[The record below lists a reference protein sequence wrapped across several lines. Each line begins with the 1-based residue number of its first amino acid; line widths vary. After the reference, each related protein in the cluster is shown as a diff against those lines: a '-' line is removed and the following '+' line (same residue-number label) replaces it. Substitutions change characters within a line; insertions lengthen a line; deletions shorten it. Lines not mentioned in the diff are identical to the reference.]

1 MSQFTQRRDATRYAE
16 AAGRQPAARAARGS
30 AWRVPL
36 PPTAGVWLVAGVF
49 FLLFFAAAAPS
60 PLYGVFQAQ
69 WRFSATTLT
78 AVFAAYALVLLVALL
93 VFGSVSD
100 YVGRRRVILA
110 GLAMAAG
117 ACGLFLA
124 ANGAGMLFAARAL
137 QGAAVGTASSALGAA
152 LIDLQPEGSG
162 RAPVVTTTASLLGL
176 AAGGLGT
183 SALVQYGPAPAHLVW
198 WLLLGAFLAAG
209 VAVLAMPETAP
220 ARPGVLASLRPRV
233 GVPRRARGAFAM
245 ALPCLIAVWMLSGFY
260 LSLGP
265 SLAAQVLHS
274 PDLLWGGLV
283 IFLLAGIG
291 AAGAVV
297 FHGASGPTAML
308 AGCLVLLAGAVVTL
322 AAIETASA
330 AAFLTGTAVAG
341 AGFGTA
347 MLGVFRTVS
356 ALAAPGQRAGL
367 IAAYFIASYLAFS
380 IPVVAAG
387 VATTHVGLHRTALVY
402 CAALAVLAA
411 LAAGSL
417 IFRKRSH
424 GPGVRSTASAGQPV
438 QASDTHAVGNG
449 SAQPTRNAMA
459 TSTSTPAVN
468 QNDHVAAAAYLM
480 KHIGASAL
488 VVLAGQCPSR
498 PIGVITKAGIAQAAA
513 AGEDLDDIRIRD
525 LMPSAGGVR

>member
-1 MSQFTQRRDATRYAE
+1 
-16 AAGRQPAARAARGS
+16 
-30 AWRVPL
+30 
-36 PPTAGVWLVAGVF
+36 
-49 FLLFFAAAAPS
+49 
-60 PLYGVFQAQ
+60 
-69 WRFSATTLT
+69 
-78 AVFAAYALVLLVALL
+78 
-93 VFGSVSD
+93 
-100 YVGRRRVILA
+100 
-110 GLAMAAG
+110 MAAG

-124 ANGAGMLFAARAL
+124 ANGVGMLFAARAL

-233 GVPRRARGAFAM
+233 AVPRQARGTFAM

-265 SLAAQVLHS
+265 SLAAQVLRS
-274 PDLLWGGLV
+274 PDLVWGGLV
-283 IFLLAGIG
+283 IFLLAGTG
-291 AAGAVV
+291 AAASVV
-297 FHGASGPTAML
+297 FGRVSGPAAML

-330 AAFLTGTAVAG
+330 ATFLTGTAVAG

-347 MLGVFRTVS
+347 MLGAFRTVS
-356 ALAAPGQRAGL
+356 ALAAPGQRASL

-402 CAALAVLAA
+402 GAAVAVLAA
-411 LAAGSL
+411 LAAGGL
-417 IFRKRSH
+417 IFRRRSRA
-424 GPGVRSTASAGQPV
+424 PSARSARGSGQPV
-438 QASDTHAVGNG
+438 RASDPHAGGNG
-449 SAQPTRNAMA
+449 PAQPGRNAGA
-459 TSTSTPAVN
+459 TSTSTLVVT

-480 KHIGASAL
+480 KHFGATAL
-488 VVLAGQCPSR
+488 VVLDGQWPGR
-498 PIGVITKAGIAQAAA
+498 PVGMITKAGIAQAAA
-513 AGEDLDDIRIRD
+513 AGEDLNDIRIRD
-525 LMPSAGGVR
+525 LMSAAGRSGPGRP